1 VSSKNDRAE
10 SFDIAGDQHHRL
22 DLRLRAAL
30 SGQMMSPDD
39 AGYDEARTDFHG
51 GIDRRPAAIVRAKG
65 ATDGSRVVW
74 LAGERAGARRP

>member
-1 VSSKNDRAE
+1 
-10 SFDIAGDQHHRL
+10 
-22 DLRLRAAL
+22 
-30 SGQMMSPDD
+30 MMSPDD